1 MWFIVFKKKK
11 AYTLIELVVV
21 LGIMIIIA
29 SITSLNVSKVKNT
42 INKISLEESINEARS
57 ILSFGKNYCRRNRVN
72 GSIVI
77 SENNLAFTVEE
88 KGREI
93 YKSTELKGS
102 LELNSNFKDGKSE
115 IDRDGYITLAGTI
128 VVKLGNS
135 YGEIKIGVG
144 NDIIGVSEVDTI
156 EW

>member
-1 MWFIVFKKKK
+1 M
-11 AYTLIELVVV
+11 

-156 EW
+156 E